1 MKKLFLMCC
10 FANDVC
16 LQWVLTWGIAAAI
29 LWMITYV
36 YLDRLLVELSIYTG
50 MAGFD
55 VL

>member
-1 MKKLFLMCC
+1 MCC

-29 LWMITYV
+29 LWITYV